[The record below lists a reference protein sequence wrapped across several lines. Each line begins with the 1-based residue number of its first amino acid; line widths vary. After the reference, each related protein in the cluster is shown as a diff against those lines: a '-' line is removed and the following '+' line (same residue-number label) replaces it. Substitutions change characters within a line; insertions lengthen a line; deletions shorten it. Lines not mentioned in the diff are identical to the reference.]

1 MIQQHG
7 GMGGGALSSA
17 DWSTNEWVLR
27 VGAIVVLVM
36 LAAVFSG
43 LTLGLMSL
51 DKVGLEIVVATGEEP
66 KATAEERS
74 NATYAKKI
82 QPIRQDGHLL
92 LTTLLFGNVAVNSIM
107 AILMADM
114 TSAIGAAALPVIYTL
129 IAIMYVFAKPI
140 ALLLD
145 WLVGKDMGTIFSKS
159 EQQKLDADEL
169 GIMKGAMHYKQTPVS
184 TILTPIADVFTLPG
198 STILNQNTIEHIYAM
213 GFTRVPVWGR
223 DLNDILGLVFVKDL
237 IFVDPEDNGTLLDFL
252 HLFGRS
258 VHRVWPDSSLG
269 DVLRAFQLGRT
280 HLAIVHDVNN
290 WSEVD
295 PYYETQGVVTL
306 EDIVEAILQADILDE
321 GDLVS
326 DSEMAGRNKLLHHP
340 SFDTGVRHI
349 MDNNMEWKSIGE
361 PEAMKLAK
369 HLVATQPVF
378 QVPNST
384 GVQGLLGVEGTV
396 GLSDVTATVPTS
408 NYTRCLR
415 ISRLEFQRML
425 RPMQLA
431 KTASELSIKRRQSS
445 HKVNTSGGRSLDRG
459 GWWVD
464 RGVSLVDHLH
474 WLFSIFLKINAKAN
488 TNMVKKKVDARVRT
502 LIENC
507 VKTNHRSFFVLVGDH
522 GKDQVVNLHYILS
535 KTVVKARPKVLW
547 CYKKELGFSTH
558 KQKRMKQIK
567 KQMARGLYDANQ
579 DDPFELFISSTD
591 IRWCYYKETQKILG
605 QTYGMCVL
613 QDFEAVTPNILAR
626 TIETVEGGGVVV
638 LLLRTMSSLKKLYTM
653 SMDVHARFRTEAH
666 QDVVARFNERFI
678 LSLSSCDKC
687 LVLDD
692 ELNVL
697 PISKHARNIEAL
709 PPVEND
715 VTPAQQE
722 LLDLKE
728 SLKDTQPV
736 GALVAESRTMD
747 QAKAVLTFVEAIA
760 EKTLRSTV
768 ALTAGR
774 GRGKSAALG
783 MALAAAVAYGYSNI
797 FVTAPSPENL
807 GTVFDFVF
815 KGLDAL
821 KYKEHLD
828 YEIIQST
835 NPEFNHAVVRVN
847 IFREHRQTIQYIQ
860 PTDHSKLA
868 QAELLAID
876 EAAAIPL
883 PVVKQLLGPYL
894 VFMSSTIN
902 GYEGTGRSL
911 SLKLIQK
918 LREQQGSAAAAA
930 RHAASSVH
938 GDNKTRK
945 GERKLHEERWQAASS
960 AAHAQLGGQGGG
972 GTGRVLREINLDIP
986 IRYATDDSVEKW
998 LNDLLCLTC
1007 SSPRIGGGT
1016 PHPRD
1021 CELYY
1026 VDRDS
1031 LFSYHKLSESFL
1043 QRLMSLYVASHYKN
1057 QPNDLQLLSDAPAH
1071 HIFVLLGPQAEGQGN
1086 AGQLPDVLCVVQV
1099 ALEGEIS
1106 KESVQAQLSRGQRAS
1121 GDLIPWTVAQQFQ
1134 DNEFATLSGARM
1146 GYGSRAISLL
1156 TKYYQGDMATDAAA
1170 TNEDEEEVEK
1180 SKTIGDDDDLSEDET
1195 TQLRREKVK
1204 PRKKLPPLLL
1214 PLTDRP
1220 AERLHWFGTSFGL
1233 TLPLYN
1239 FWNRAGFKSVYIRQ
1253 TANPLT
1259 GEHTTIMLHA
1269 LNCTDLPASPADGW
1283 LHEFVADA
1291 KRRFVSLLAYEFRTL
1306 PVTLALSLLTDPGTS
1321 SDEQLLQRAATGLIP
1336 ASELQVTLTPF
1347 DVKRL
1352 QSYAK
1357 NMVDYHMI
1365 VDLVPLVARLYFLNR
1380 LPDTTLSYLQRAIL
1394 MSIGL
1399 QNQSVDVLTSELNVP
1414 SNQVLA
1420 LFNKAVRKF
1429 STAFHAIL
1437 EAEVAATMAV
1447 PAAVAP
1453 MVPTA
1458 ETLEEDLADGKTQA
1472 INALKQKELLESLN
1486 LQKYAVRGNDDDWAA
1501 ALDGVKKDEAAD
1513 LKSVQVKKIKKRKD
1527 NDQDNKVAQPDSK
1540 KAKKGSKKPNSKY
1553 ANLK

>member
-1 MIQQHG
+1 
-7 GMGGGALSSA
+7 
-17 DWSTNEWVLR
+17 
-27 VGAIVVLVM
+27 
-36 LAAVFSG
+36 
-43 LTLGLMSL
+43 
-51 DKVGLEIVVATGEEP
+51 
-66 KATAEERS
+66 
-74 NATYAKKI
+74 
-82 QPIRQDGHLL
+82 
-92 LTTLLFGNVAVNSIM
+92 
-107 AILMADM
+107 
-114 TSAIGAAALPVIYTL
+114 
-129 IAIMYVFAKPI
+129 
-140 ALLLD
+140 
-145 WLVGKDMGTIFSKS
+145 
-159 EQQKLDADEL
+159 
-169 GIMKGAMHYKQTPVS
+169 
-184 TILTPIADVFTLPG
+184 
-198 STILNQNTIEHIYAM
+198 
-213 GFTRVPVWGR
+213 
-223 DLNDILGLVFVKDL
+223 
-237 IFVDPEDNGTLLDFL
+237 
-252 HLFGRS
+252 
-258 VHRVWPDSSLG
+258 
-269 DVLRAFQLGRT
+269 
-280 HLAIVHDVNN
+280 
-290 WSEVD
+290 
-295 PYYETQGVVTL
+295 
-306 EDIVEAILQADILDE
+306 
-321 GDLVS
+321 
-326 DSEMAGRNKLLHHP
+326 
-340 SFDTGVRHI
+340 
-349 MDNNMEWKSIGE
+349 
-361 PEAMKLAK
+361 
-369 HLVATQPVF
+369 
-378 QVPNST
+378 
-384 GVQGLLGVEGTV
+384 
-396 GLSDVTATVPTS
+396 
-408 NYTRCLR
+408 
-415 ISRLEFQRML
+415 
-425 RPMQLA
+425 
-431 KTASELSIKRRQSS
+431 
-445 HKVNTSGGRSLDRG
+445 
-459 GWWVD
+459 
-464 RGVSLVDHLH
+464 
-474 WLFSIFLKINAKAN
+474 
-488 TNMVKKKVDARVRT
+488 MVKKKVDARVRT

-507 VKTNHRSFFVLVGDH
+507 VKTNHRSFIVLVGDH

-605 QTYGMCVL
+605 KTYGMCVL
-613 QDFEAVTPNILAR
+613 QDFEAITPNILAR

-697 PISKHARNIEAL
+697 PISKHARAIEAL

-715 VTPAQQE
+715 VTPEQQE

-736 GALVAESRTMD
+736 GALVAEARTMD
-747 QAKAVLTFVEAIA
+747 QAKAVLTFTEAIA

-860 PTDHSKLA
+860 PTHHEKLA

-918 LREQQGSAAAAA
+918 LREEQGSAAAAA
-930 RHAASSVH
+930 RHAMSNIH

-960 AAHAQLGGQGGG
+960 AAHDSLSGGG
-972 GTGRVLREINLDIP
+972 GAGGRVLREINLEIP
-986 IRYATDDSVEKW
+986 IRYSADDSVEAW
-998 LNDLLCLTC
+998 LNSLLCLTC
-1007 SSPRIGGGT
+1007 STPRIAGGT

-1031 LFSYHKLSESFL
+1031 LFSYHKLSENFL
-1043 QRLMSLYVASHYKN
+1043 QRIMALYVASHYKN

-1134 DNEFATLSGARM
+1134 DNEFATLSGARVVRIATHPDATGM
-1146 GYGSRAISLL
+1146 GYGSRSIQLL
-1156 TKYYQGDMATDAAA
+1156 TKYYQGELAGGDND
-1170 TNEDEEEVEK
+1170 NDDDESRK
-1180 SKTIGDDDDLSEDET
+1180 SGKDKGDDDSDDENQLLSE
-1195 TQLRREKVK
+1195 KIK
-1204 PRKKLPPLLL
+1204 PKKKLPPLLL

-1233 TLPLYN
+1233 TLPLYT
-1239 FWNRAGFKSVYIRQ
+1239 FWNRGGFKSVYIRQ

-1259 GEHTTIMLHA
+1259 GEHTTIMLNA

-1283 LHEFVADA
+1283 LDEFVADA
-1291 KRRFVSLLAYEFRTL
+1291 KRRFVSLLAFEFRSL
-1306 PVTLALSLLTDPGTS
+1306 PVTLALSLLTDAAATKP
-1321 SDEQLLQRAATGLIP
+1321 EALARAATGLIP

-1380 LPDTTLSYLQRAIL
+1380 LPETTLSYLQRAIL

-1399 QNQSVDVLTSELNVP
+1399 QHQNVDVLTTELNVP

-1420 LFNKAVRKF
+1420 LFNKSVRKF
-1429 STAFHAIL
+1429 STAFQSIM
-1437 EAEVAATMAV
+1437 EAEAAATMNI
-1447 PAAVAP
+1447 PKEAP
-1453 MVPTA
+1453 VMAPTA
-1458 ETLEEDLADGKTQA
+1458 VSLEDDLADGKEEA
-1472 INALKQKELLESLN
+1472 LKKLKQKELLESLN
-1486 LQKYAVRGNDDDWAA
+1486 LNKYAVRGNDEDWAA
-1501 ALDGVKKDEAAD
+1501 ALEDKDATD
-1513 LKSVQVKKIKKRKD
+1513 LKSVQVKKIKKRKED
-1527 NDQDNKVAQPDSK
+1527 DTAASATPD
-1540 KAKKGSKKPNSKY
+1540 AKKGNKKPKKSSKY

>member
-1 MIQQHG
+1 
-7 GMGGGALSSA
+7 
-17 DWSTNEWVLR
+17 
-27 VGAIVVLVM
+27 
-36 LAAVFSG
+36 
-43 LTLGLMSL
+43 
-51 DKVGLEIVVATGEEP
+51 
-66 KATAEERS
+66 
-74 NATYAKKI
+74 
-82 QPIRQDGHLL
+82 
-92 LTTLLFGNVAVNSIM
+92 
-107 AILMADM
+107 
-114 TSAIGAAALPVIYTL
+114 
-129 IAIMYVFAKPI
+129 
-140 ALLLD
+140 
-145 WLVGKDMGTIFSKS
+145 
-159 EQQKLDADEL
+159 
-169 GIMKGAMHYKQTPVS
+169 
-184 TILTPIADVFTLPG
+184 
-198 STILNQNTIEHIYAM
+198 
-213 GFTRVPVWGR
+213 
-223 DLNDILGLVFVKDL
+223 
-237 IFVDPEDNGTLLDFL
+237 
-252 HLFGRS
+252 
-258 VHRVWPDSSLG
+258 
-269 DVLRAFQLGRT
+269 
-280 HLAIVHDVNN
+280 
-290 WSEVD
+290 
-295 PYYETQGVVTL
+295 
-306 EDIVEAILQADILDE
+306 
-321 GDLVS
+321 
-326 DSEMAGRNKLLHHP
+326 
-340 SFDTGVRHI
+340 
-349 MDNNMEWKSIGE
+349 
-361 PEAMKLAK
+361 
-369 HLVATQPVF
+369 
-378 QVPNST
+378 
-384 GVQGLLGVEGTV
+384 
-396 GLSDVTATVPTS
+396 
-408 NYTRCLR
+408 
-415 ISRLEFQRML
+415 
-425 RPMQLA
+425 
-431 KTASELSIKRRQSS
+431 
-445 HKVNTSGGRSLDRG
+445 
-459 GWWVD
+459 
-464 RGVSLVDHLH
+464 
-474 WLFSIFLKINAKAN
+474 
-488 TNMVKKKVDARVRT
+488 MVKKKVDARVRT

-605 QTYGMCVL
+605 KTYGMCVL
-613 QDFEAVTPNILAR
+613 QDFEAITPNILAR

-653 SMDVHARFRTEAH
+653 TMDVHSRFRTEAH

-709 PPVEND
+709 SPVD
-715 VTPAQQE
+715 DDTVSPTQQE

-736 GALVAESRTMD
+736 GALVAEARTMD

-821 KYKEHLD
+821 KYKEHVD

-860 PTDHSKLA
+860 PNHHEKLS

-883 PVVKQLLGPYL
+883 PVVKNLLGPYL

-930 RHAASSVH
+930 RQAALSIH

-960 AAHAQLGGQGGG
+960 AAHDQLTTGGNSYG
-972 GTGRVLREINLDIP
+972 GRVLREINLEIP
-986 IRYATDDSVEKW
+986 IRYAQEDSVEDW
-998 LNDLLCLTC
+998 LNRLLCLTC
-1007 SSPRIGGGT
+1007 STPKVSGGT

-1043 QRLMSLYVASHYKN
+1043 QRIMALYVASHYKN

-1086 AGQLPDVLCVVQV
+1086 AGQLPYVLCVVQV

-1106 KESVQAQLSRGQRAS
+1106 KESVQAQLARGQRAS

-1134 DNEFATLSGARM
+1134 DNEFAALSGARVVRIATHPDVTGM
-1146 GYGSRAISLL
+1146 GYGSRCIELL
-1156 TKYYQGDMATDAAA
+1156 TKYYQGEMAGAADD
-1170 TNEDEEEVEK
+1170 NESADGEKEPAKDDE
-1180 SKTIGDDDDLSEDET
+1180 DDDDESQLLS
-1195 TQLRREKVK
+1195 EKVK

-1233 TLPLYN
+1233 TLPLYT

-1259 GEHTTIMLHA
+1259 GEHTTIMLNA
-1269 LNCTDLPASPADGW
+1269 LNCSDLPASPAPGW
-1283 LHEFVADA
+1283 LDEFVADA
-1291 KRRFVSLLAYEFRTL
+1291 KRRLVSLLAYEFRSL
-1306 PVTLALSLLTDPGTS
+1306 PVSLALSLLTDS
-1321 SDEQLLQRAATGLIP
+1321 SKASANELQRASTGLIQ
-1336 ASELQVTLTPF
+1336 ASELQVTITPF
-1347 DVKRL
+1347 DIKRL

-1365 VDLVPLVARLYFLNR
+1365 VDLVPLVARLYFLDR

-1399 QNQSVDVLTSELNVP
+1399 QHQNVDVLTSELNVP

-1420 LFNKAVRKF
+1420 LFNKSIRKF
-1429 STAFHAIL
+1429 STAFQSVL
-1437 EAEVAATMAV
+1437 EAEVAATMEV
-1447 PAAVAP
+1447 PKQVAAMAP
-1453 MVPTA
+1453 TV
-1458 ETLEEDLADGKTQA
+1458 ESLEEDLADGKDQA
-1472 INALKQKELLESLN
+1472 LKKLKQKELLETLN
-1486 LQKYAVRGNDDDWAA
+1486 LDKYAVRGNDEDWAA
-1501 ALDGVKKDEAAD
+1501 ALEDKDASK
-1513 LKSVQVKKIKKRKD
+1513 LKNVQVKKIKKRKED
-1527 NDQDNKVAQPDSK
+1527 DASAASSK
-1540 KAKKGSKKPNSKY
+1540 KSNSGHPKKKSKY